1 MASGKMPGSFKSGR
15 TENPALGGS
24 GGFVARSADT
34 GRFLEVK
41 AASGK
46 FFGSRMEPTASK
58 TPAPE
63 KDPAAVPR
71 RPGRMKGRFVIGP
84 EFFEPLTDAE
94 LREFYGE

>member
-1 MASGKMPGSFKSGR
+1 MANGKKPDNSKYVGKER
-15 TENPALGGS
+15 WVPGGS
-24 GGFVARSADT
+24 YRYLLPESNA

-46 FFGSRMEPTASK
+46 FLGSRMETTASK

-63 KDPAAVPR
+63 KDPAAIPR
-71 RPGRMKGRFVIGP
+71 RPGRMKGRFVVTP